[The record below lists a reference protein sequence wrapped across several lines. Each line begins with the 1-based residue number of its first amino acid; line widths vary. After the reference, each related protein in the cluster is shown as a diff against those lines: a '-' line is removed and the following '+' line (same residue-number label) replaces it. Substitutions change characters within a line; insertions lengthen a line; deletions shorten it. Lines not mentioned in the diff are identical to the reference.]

1 MSYFLRRCRYWESVS
16 NISSNEKNYKYFN
29 HKVKP
34 LQIMLP
40 KISTYLKRYDGQTKC
55 IYFLIENDGL
65 FEKYNSIWNKVC
77 TDKWR

>member
-1 MSYFLRRCRYWESVS
+1 
-16 NISSNEKNYKYFN
+16 
-29 HKVKP
+29 
-34 LQIMLP
+34 MLP
-40 KISTYLKRYDGQTKC
+40 KISTYLKSYDGQTKC